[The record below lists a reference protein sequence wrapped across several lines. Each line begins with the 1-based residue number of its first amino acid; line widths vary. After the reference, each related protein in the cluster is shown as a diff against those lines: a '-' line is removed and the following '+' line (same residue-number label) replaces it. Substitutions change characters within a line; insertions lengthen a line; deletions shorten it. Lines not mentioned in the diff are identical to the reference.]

1 MKRITD
7 YNIKYAP
14 NEDII
19 NILKTNHIIIVKG
32 VNAQDKIL
40 NLLFNL
46 KTVFTECFLLNYSKP
61 IYGIIYLYKRG
72 IYKIK
77 R

>member
-19 NILKTNHIIIVKG
+19 NILKTNHLIIVKG

-46 KTVFTECFLLNYSKP
+46 KTVFTECFLLNYSKRKDYDDAER
-61 IYGIIYLYKRG
+61 IRDEGMK
-72 IYKIK
+72 K
-77 R
+77 